1 MTTTKIK
8 YLFSFQ
14 QGKKDR
20 RKKKDFLP
28 LFEINAWPRVE
39 VRLENM
45 VKVPNLC

>member
-14 QGKKDR
+14 QGKTDR
-20 RKKKDFLP
+20 RKREDFLP
-28 LFEINAWPRVE
+28 LFEISAWPREE